1 MSPEGLEPLA
11 SVWKTDSLPLTYKDY
26 HPGARSRT
34 PTLLRLKPHRYFCPN
49 ERLKLQYFIRYLDLK
64 DKIKRKTTEFWVK
77 PNSAA
82 LTDNEWS
89 RNCHIHLNDSTLR
102 LLLNPPSSKRISAWN
117 PNLAR
122 I

>member
-49 ERLKLQYFIRYLDLK
+49 VRTLLFLFSSFLTVKEEKER
-64 DKIKRKTTEFWVK
+64 
-77 PNSAA
+77 
-82 LTDNEWS
+82 DNIILGQE
-89 RNCHIHLNDSTLR
+89 
-102 LLLNPPSSKRISAWN
+102 
-117 PNLAR
+117 
-122 I
+122 